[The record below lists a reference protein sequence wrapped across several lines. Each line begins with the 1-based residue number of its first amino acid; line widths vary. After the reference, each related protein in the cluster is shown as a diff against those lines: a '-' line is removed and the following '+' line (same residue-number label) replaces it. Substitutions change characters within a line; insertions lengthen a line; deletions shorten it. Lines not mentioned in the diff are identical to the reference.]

1 MHKHL
6 KAQLVPPD
14 HVNPKISAG
23 CAQVIEMMMAKKQ
36 SDRYRKVEDV
46 LEDLRLVQQGE
57 PPHFARRQ
65 IDLTGVTLTSDSGLP
80 AAPKARGNDFASS
93 AMYRLILVIMII
105 SIIANVVLAATI
117 LLK

>member
-1 MHKHL
+1 M
-6 KAQLVPPD
+6 PPD

-23 CAQVIEMMMAKKQ
+23 CAQVIEMMMAKKP

-57 PPHFARRQ
+57 PPHFAHRQ
-65 IDLTGVTLTSDSGLP
+65 IDLTDVTLTSDSGLP
-80 AAPKARGNDFASS
+80 SAPRIRGDDFASS
-93 AMYRLILVIMII
+93 AMYRLILVIMVI
-105 SIIANVVLAATI
+105 SILANVILAGVL